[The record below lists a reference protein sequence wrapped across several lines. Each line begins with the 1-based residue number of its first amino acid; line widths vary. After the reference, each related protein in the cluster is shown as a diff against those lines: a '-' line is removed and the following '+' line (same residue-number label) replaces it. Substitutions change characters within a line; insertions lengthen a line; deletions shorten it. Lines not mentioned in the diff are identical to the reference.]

1 MIQTY
6 LATADPDIEKVV
18 ERVRAN
24 IGRQMFGTKANAPLF
39 FIPFP
44 ITAETPCA

>member
-18 ERVRAN
+18 DRARAD
-24 IGRQMFGTKANAPLF
+24 IGRQMFGAEANAPLF